1 MSVPSAVCT
10 RQAHDPR
17 NAASVIDDL
26 VLRVRQPERLLPP
39 DGGQLRPGQRADK
52 IALRIGDVGSGGKK
66 LRAVDK
72 LCRLRNGWFA
82 RSRRFACCRL
92 TRQRGDGKRRLRRGI
107 FPRVQPEQSAC
118 SQQGAGRK
126 RAPFQYRMPARR
138 WLGQRLQQIVVDLME
153 GIIQILRSHKSSSCS
168 R

>member
-1 MSVPSAVCT
+1 MLRRKLGRERAVCRLY

-39 DGGQLRPGQRADK
+39 DGGQLRLGQRADE
-52 IALRIGDVGSGGKK
+52 IALRIGDGGSGGKK

-72 LCRLRNGWFA
+72 LRRLRNGRIA

-92 TRQRGDGKRRLRRGI
+92 TRERGNGKR
-107 FPRVQPEQSAC
+107 
-118 SQQGAGRK
+118 
-126 RAPFQYRMPARR
+126 
-138 WLGQRLQQIVVDLME
+138 
-153 GIIQILRSHKSSSCS
+153 
-168 R
+168 